1 MTLKNNGEKGVGG
14 NAYNDKK
21 RNLEFNL
28 NFDKKFI
35 AMIQINNDLTSPDLL
50 QKIKNLETEIME
62 FRVTPL
68 DNIALEKLREHF
80 KTHHIYHSAGIEGN
94 RLTLQE
100 TALVLKEGID
110 ISGKPLK
117 DSIEVKNLGLAF
129 DFLYELAQQ
138 NVPIT
143 ESYIKQVHQLIIGD
157 DPSLDPGN
165 YRNIGVIITGSEHK
179 PPEPFEVPIK
189 MTELIDWLRENENQN
204 PIIVAAIA
212 HHEFVKIHPFK
223 DGNGRTARIL
233 LNLIL
238 LKKGFPICNIRR
250 DERPAYYDSLSLADN
265 GHYEPIIEIVAEN
278 CTNLFTEYTR
288 IKDESNRLKEWAI
301 KLGNRDYQTRL
312 AKAKTEFEL
321 WQNRVNQV
329 KLEFKQAV
337 TIINE
342 SVKTYYFSF
351 YEYPPISFEKYRQ
364 LKATGIAQGTNF
376 FSIRIHNND
385 TDRIITTF
393 MFRFYRSN
401 NKYPLSPNVIPLEL
415 NCFNKEKDDFEFIG
429 YCEKAKELNLRAFF
443 INDEGELV
451 TRFVNLDDENPN
463 YEHETKTERL
473 TDTVMKFFQQ
483 VFDKILGLR

>member
-1 MTLKNNGEKGVGG
+1 
-14 NAYNDKK
+14 
-21 RNLEFNL
+21 
-28 NFDKKFI
+28 
-35 AMIQINNDLTSPDLL
+35 MIQINSEIVSPDLL
-50 QKIKNLETEIME
+50 QKIKNLEQEIND
-62 FRVTPL
+62 FRQMPL
-68 DNIALEKLREHF
+68 DSIAVEKLREHF
-80 KTHHIYHSAGIEGN
+80 RTHHIYHSAGIEGN

-117 DSIEVKNLGLAF
+117 DSVEVKNLGIAF

-143 ESYIKQVHQLIIGD
+143 ESYIKQVHELIIGKE
-157 DPSLDPGN
+157 PTLSPGE
-165 YRNIGVIITGSEHK
+165 YRSIGVIITGSEHK

-189 MTELIDWLRENENQN
+189 MTELFDWIRENENQN

-250 DERPAYYDSLSLADN
+250 DERPVYYDALSLADT

-288 IKDESNRLKEWAI
+288 IKDESNRLKEWAL
-301 KLGNRDYQTRL
+301 KLGNRDFQTRL
-312 AKAKTEFEL
+312 AKAKTEYEL
-321 WQNRVNQV
+321 WQNKVNQI
-329 KLEFKQAV
+329 KLEFKQAI
-337 TIINE
+337 TILNE
-342 SVKTYYFSF
+342 SITTYYISF
-351 YEYPPISFEKYRQ
+351 YEYSPITLEKYQQ
-364 LKATGIAQGTNF
+364 LKSTGIAAATNF

-385 TDRIITTF
+385 TDRILVTF

-401 NKYPLSPNVIPLEL
+401 NKYPLTPNVIPLEL
-415 NCFNKEKDDFEFIG
+415 NCYNKAKDEFEFIG
-429 YCEKAKELNLRAFF
+429 YYEKAKDLNLRAFF
-443 INDEGELV
+443 VNEQGEIV
-451 TRFVNLDDENPN
+451 TRYVNPEDANPN
-463 YEHETKTERL
+463 YEHETKEERL
-473 TDTVMKFFQQ
+473 TETVMKFFQQ
-483 VFDKILGLR
+483 VFERILGM